1 MLVHPSSSARIV
13 QVRRLPRDSLSLG
26 EAKRVFSLVSFCI
39 VEHRLSF
46 ANYFHHFSSVPPN
59 LHILFLVTML
69 CMVTVIYTH
78 FKLYNEATS
87 QKCGV
92 RLVFACTVTYISVQ
106 LTVKGGDGVPLTC
119 EHLPRF
125 YTTEKKE
132 PQIITLLKAR
142 EFNQRHLNGVVQ
154 SITRDCI
161 TS

>member
-1 MLVHPSSSARIV
+1 
-13 QVRRLPRDSLSLG
+13 
-26 EAKRVFSLVSFCI
+26 
-39 VEHRLSF
+39 
-46 ANYFHHFSSVPPN
+46 
-59 LHILFLVTML
+59 ML

-119 EHLPRF
+119 EHLARF

-161 TS
+161 TSWIIMHHWTDILALVKTSNYQHQSVDYIIMSDYHYYEWMNVDYMIIVIVKTKSAEY